1 MLAGPDQAWPVTIGL
16 PGKII
21 PANLRAGNTVR
32 VTGTITGRLAQPSD
46 NSIPFPFTA
55 VTLQAEA
62 IEITG

>member
-1 MLAGPDQAWPVTIGL
+1 
-16 PGKII
+16 
-21 PANLRAGNTVR
+21 